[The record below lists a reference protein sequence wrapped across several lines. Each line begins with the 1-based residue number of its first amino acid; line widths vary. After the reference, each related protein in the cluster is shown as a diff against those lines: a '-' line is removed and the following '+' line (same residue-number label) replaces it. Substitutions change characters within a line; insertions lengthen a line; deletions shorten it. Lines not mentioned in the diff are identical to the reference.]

1 MTGMTHAAQTPTPMR
16 RARLSK
22 LLGLT
27 VLVPLFLAAVL
38 PESIRTLVCRYTG
51 VVMPEE
57 TCCPEPGASELPTQP
72 QLRDESCCIVKTIQL
87 VKLVSDRQTQ
97 TVGPNHHDVG
107 PVVAS
112 VESGRAIDRSSSIQR
127 PPVFPNRPPIVLVK
141 HAFLI

>member
-1 MTGMTHAAQTPTPMR
+1 MIQAAQTPTPMR

-22 LLGLT
+22 LLGMA

-38 PESIRTLVCRYTG
+38 PEGSRTLVCRYTG

-57 TCCPEPGASELPTQP
+57 TCCPETGASELPTP
-72 QLRDESCCIVKTIQL
+72 AQLRDESCCIVKTTQL

-97 TVGPNHHDVG
+97 TVGPNHHEVG
-107 PVVAS
+107 TVVAS
-112 VESGRAIDRSSSIQR
+112 VESTRAIVPPPSIRRQ
-127 PPVFPNRPPIVLVK
+127 PVFPNRPPIVLVK